1 MPGTHS
7 TASALEDMFSLGQ
20 KLFSEALARP
30 RATIPPGGP
39 LPPFESRDIWQIGV
53 DSLDEKVERFN
64 KKFTKQSVLTQ
75 GTYITN
81 EVRAMERENADDID
95 DLELE
100 TDAMGIE
107 AAGVRGMVVS
117 AKPPNQDVI
126 QEYLAYADE
135 TTDGNLDATL
145 NLVSN
150 IDEDNVAGIDGP

>member
-30 RATIPPGGP
+30 RAIIPPSGP
-39 LPPFESRDIWQIGV
+39 LPLFESRDIWQIGV

-81 EVRAMERENADDID
+81 EVRAIERENADDID
-95 DLELE
+95 NLELE
-100 TDAMGIE
+100 TDTMGIE
-107 AAGVRGMVVS
+107 ATRVRGIVVS
-117 AKPPNQDVI
+117 TKPPNQDVI
-126 QEYLAYADE
+126 
-135 TTDGNLDATL
+135 
-145 NLVSN
+145 
-150 IDEDNVAGIDGP
+150 

>member
-1 MPGTHS
+1 M
-7 TASALEDMFSLGQ
+7 
-20 KLFSEALARP
+20 
-30 RATIPPGGP
+30 
-39 LPPFESRDIWQIGV
+39 
-53 DSLDEKVERFN
+53 
-64 KKFTKQSVLTQ
+64 
-75 GTYITN
+75 
-81 EVRAMERENADDID
+81 DDID

-100 TDAMGIE
+100 TDVMGIE
-107 AAGVRGMVVS
+107 AARVRRMVVS